1 MGAGIWPL
9 AAYAGRVELFRTP
22 EEGENVKPALPMS
35 TDPIVRGAVVE
46 KPYISHMIL
55 AFFLCNDISKVH

>member
-9 AAYAGRVELFRTP
+9 MAYVGRIELFRTP
-22 EEGENVKPALPMS
+22 EEGEDVKPALPSLMS

-46 KPYISHMIL
+46 KLIFPT
-55 AFFLCNDISKVH
+55 